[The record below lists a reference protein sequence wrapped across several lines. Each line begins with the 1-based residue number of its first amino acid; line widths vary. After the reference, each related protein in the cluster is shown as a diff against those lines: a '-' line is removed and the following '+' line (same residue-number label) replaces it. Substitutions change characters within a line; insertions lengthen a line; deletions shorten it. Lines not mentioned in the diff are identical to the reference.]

1 MKITLDNWDGS
12 SCKEEIYHVNS
23 SVKLLGILER
33 LDNKKHTLVN
43 LVLLEENYLMIGG
56 GNGKYVIT
64 GEENGIVSNLL
75 NPSEGSTLKIE
86 LNTGGQIGLFE
97 SKYILSKEMAFKC
110 AVKCFTIGCI
120 PQNDLDFVWE
130 KY

>member
-1 MKITLDNWDGS
+1 
-12 SCKEEIYHVNS
+12 
-23 SVKLLGILER
+23 
-33 LDNKKHTLVN
+33 
-43 LVLLEENYLMIGG
+43 MIGG

-64 GEENGIVSNLL
+64 GEENGIVFNLL

-86 LNTGGQIGLFE
+86 LNTGGQIGLLE
-97 SKYILSKEMAFKC
+97 SKYILSKEMVFKC
-110 AVKCFTIGCI
+110 AVKCFTKGCI